1 MILLFLREVE
11 TDTPRHSNHRR
22 SCVVVCLSYGG
33 CRLAPGTSSSVST
46 TVLSALVAAISSL
59 RYDTIDRWK
68 SAHTVNRATEQ
79 KLTDTR
85 KTKVLF
91 YCSYSGIFGCT
102 TKPAQFKTSLF
113 SIDRNVK
120 AAPTLPRI

>member
-1 MILLFLREVE
+1 MVAVG
-11 TDTPRHSNHRR
+11 S
-22 SCVVVCLSYGG
+22 
-33 CRLAPGTSSSVST
+33 RLAPGTSSSVST

-59 RYDTIDRWK
+59 RCATIDRWK
-68 SAHTVNRATEQ
+68 SAHAVSRATEQ

-85 KTKVLF
+85 MTKDLF
-91 YCSYSGIFGCT
+91 YCSYSGIFGCA

-120 AAPTLPRI
+120 AASALLRI

>member
-1 MILLFLREVE
+1 MSEV
-11 TDTPRHSNHRR
+11 TDTPGHSNHQR

-33 CRLAPGTSSSVST
+33 CRLAPRTSSSVTT
-46 TVLSALVAAISSL
+46 TVLSTLVAAISFL
-59 RYDTIDRWK
+59 RCVTIDRWK
-68 SAHTVNRATEQ
+68 SVHAVSRATEQ

-91 YCSYSGIFGCT
+91 YCAYSGIFGCA

-120 AAPTLPRI
+120 AASALLRI